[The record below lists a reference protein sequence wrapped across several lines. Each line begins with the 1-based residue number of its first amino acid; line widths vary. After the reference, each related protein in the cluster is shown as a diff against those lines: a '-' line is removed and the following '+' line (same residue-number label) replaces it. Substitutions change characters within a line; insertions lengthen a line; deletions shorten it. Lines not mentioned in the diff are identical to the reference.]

1 MEVSV
6 GKTTTRNKILLFI
19 LTLGVIGIRTTESGV
34 IGILPL
40 IAGVFN
46 VTVPRAGLTV
56 SVFALGIAIS
66 ALFLPVL
73 LSGIGRKK
81 IMLLSLGVFTL
92 GNIISM
98 LTSNF
103 PLILAVRL
111 VSAFFHPVYISMAFT
126 LAAASVNREEA
137 PGAVSKIFIGIS
149 LGAVL
154 GIPVTTFIA
163 SETSFSMAML
173 FFAVVNAAAFTVTAF
188 LVPPMPVTAKLS
200 YGKQFAVLKKPL
212 LWHSLVTYILLNAA
226 VFGVY
231 SYFSDYLRTVT
242 NISFRTISGILFAF
256 TVTGVL
262 GNVIAGKILV
272 KNAFM
277 SIITAPLLLAV
288 VYILLFIF
296 GSFMYPVILIALAFG
311 ILTGIC
317 SNNGQYI
324 VSISA
329 PESPDFAN
337 GLFISSGN
345 LGILIGT
352 SVGGLFISGMGTR
365 YVVLG
370 SLLFLSA
377 SIILVIIRRHIARC

>member
-1 MEVSV
+1 VE
-6 GKTTTRNKILLFI
+6 KTTMRNKILLFVLI
-19 LTLGVIGIRTTESGV
+19 LGVIGIRTTESGV

-66 ALFLPVL
+66 ALFLPAL

-98 LTSNF
+98 VTSNF

-126 LAAASVNREEA
+126 LAASSVNREEA
-137 PGAVSKIFIGIS
+137 PGAVAKIFIGTS

-173 FFAVVNAAAFTVTAF
+173 FFAVVNAAAFTVTVF
-188 LVPPMPVTAKLS
+188 LVPPMSVTSKLS

-212 LWHSLVTYILLNAA
+212 LWHSLITYILLNAA

-242 NISFRTISGILFAF
+242 SISFRTISGILFAF
-256 TVTGVL
+256 TVTGIL
-262 GNVIAGKILV
+262 GNIIAGKILV

-277 SIITAPLLLAV
+277 SIMAAPLLLAA

-317 SNNGQYI
+317 SNNGQYM
-324 VSISA
+324 ISDA
-329 PESPDFAN
+329 ASETPDFAN

-345 LGILIGT
+345 LGIIIGT

-377 SIILVIIRRHIARC
+377 SIILVIIRRHIARR